1 MGPKKW
7 KRSDTV
13 SEIFPKRDLPRNVL
27 PTRREVR
34 CYINKVYDDFCQ
46 EQKLQKLH
54 TGFVTVYSV
63 VADEVMQLWKRE
75 GIPVLSRSRVIALL
89 KQCVEKSQKMVKKE
103 HRKANLRNPTACEDS
118 SWFAE
123 IFDIAICKC
132 SDVRSCTCPREQRV
146 PDLEIEFLLD
156 QRGERKMMMSG
167 MDKRETERRQKRE
180 KRKQRASSR
189 SVPQPLSEPGPS
201 GPSHTE
207 PGLPGLESSA
217 TSSLSSQPSSTVSG
231 LVFEQQTSGDRC
243 SDELTH
249 TAMAADR
256 YGLSNRACAAVL
268 NAYQIDIGRLKP
280 GDNASAI
287 DSMKVWRAREKV
299 RRTSRSDKQTRV
311 RTAGLTGLYSDGR
324 KDLTLG
330 KALSK
335 DRDSM
340 SRWFRNLEA
349 FI

>member
-1 MGPKKW
+1 MAPKTRQ
-7 KRSDTV
+7 RSDTV
-13 SEIFPKRDLPRNVL
+13 SEIFPKRDLPRHML
-27 PTRREVR
+27 PTRSDVR
-34 CYINKVYDDFCQ
+34 CYINKLYDDFCQ
-46 EQKLQKLH
+46 EQKVQKLR
-54 TGFVTVYSV
+54 TGFTTVYSV
-63 VADEVMQLWKRE
+63 VADEVIQLWTSE
-75 GIPVLSRSRVIALL
+75 GIPVLSHSRVIALL
-89 KQCVEKSQKMVKKE
+89 KQCVEKSHKMVKKE
-103 HRKANLRNPTACEDS
+103 QRKTSLRNPPASEDR

-123 IFDIAICKC
+123 LFDIAVCKC

-156 QRGERKMMMSG
+156 QRGERSMMMQG
-167 MDKRETERRQKRE
+167 VDKRETERRQKRE
-180 KRKQRASSR
+180 ERKQRESNR
-189 SVPQPLSEPGPS
+189 SVPQPLPEPDPS
-201 GPSHTE
+201 DSGHTE
-207 PGLPGLESSA
+207 PGLPGSESSA
-217 TSSLSSQPSSTVSG
+217 TSSPSSQPSSTVSG
-231 LVFEQQTSGDRC
+231 LVFEEQLSGDRC

-299 RRTSRSDKQTRV
+299 RRTSRSDKHTQIRA
-311 RTAGLTGLYSDGR
+311 AGLTGLYFDGR

-335 DRDSM
+335 DR
-340 SRWFRNLEA
+340 
-349 FI
+349 